1 MTSDAAT
8 SQLPH
13 KQGTPPSPEDSC
25 ATVRWQR
32 PTAVATAL
40 LLTALLAACG
50 SSHSSPSTSSASAQ
64 VKQTCRQIEG
74 VLSNGPDPEA
84 DPVGYAQA
92 QILPLRQID
101 TSNEQL
107 HEEIDGLASAYEA
120 FSATKGASSAKTAV
134 SAASKALEN
143 ICPGVAS

>member
-8 SQLPH
+8 NQLPLEEGALSS
-13 KQGTPPSPEDSC
+13 QEDSRP
-25 ATVRWQR
+25 ATRRQR
-32 PTAVATAL
+32 PVAVATAL
-40 LLTALLAACG
+40 LLTALLGACG
-50 SSHSSPSTSSASAQ
+50 SSHSSSSTSSASAQ
-64 VKQTCRQIEG
+64 IKQTCRQIEG

-101 TSNEQL
+101 TSDEEL
-107 HEEIDGLASAYEA
+107 HEAINGLASAYEA
-120 FSATKGASSAKTAV
+120 FSATKGTSSAKTAV
-134 SAASKALEN
+134 SSASKTLEN